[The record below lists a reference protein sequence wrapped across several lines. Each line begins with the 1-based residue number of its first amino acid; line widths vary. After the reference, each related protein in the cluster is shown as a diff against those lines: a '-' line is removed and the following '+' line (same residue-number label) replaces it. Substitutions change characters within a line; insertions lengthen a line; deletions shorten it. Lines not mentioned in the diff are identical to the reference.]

1 MLLMQNKLKEA
12 LENKVLVFDGAM
24 GTEIYRR
31 NFFVNTSYEN
41 LCVSNPK
48 VIGEIHRSY
57 LEAGAEVLT
66 ANSYGANFNKLA
78 KFGLAE
84 RLEEINRAAV
94 RLAKEA
100 ADGKALV
107 AASVGPIGDIPKG
120 MTCPKDKAVGI
131 IAGQIRAL
139 ASGGP
144 DFILFETLR
153 SLSDVE
159 VSLAAL
165 EIAAPDM
172 PFMVSVQ
179 VDREAQ
185 TLSGDDVAAILACLS
200 ASALQPSAFGIN
212 CGSGPEAMLSAYEK
226 FAHDCPYPVVVQP
239 NAGAPKN
246 VDNRM
251 IYMSSP
257 EYFTTYAMRYI
268 SLGARGI
275 GGCCGTTPDHIRDM
289 ARSINPMAKIER
301 AAKVQVTAPEIPL
314 KEPVPTAEKSRLA
327 GKLAAREW
335 VYTVEIVPP
344 QGYLL
349 AQTVEKSRL
358 CATAG
363 FDAVNIPDGPRAS
376 SRVSPLVT
384 ACKIQEGAGIE
395 TILHFCCRD
404 KNLIGMQAD
413 LLGCAAMNINNI
425 LFITG
430 DPPKLGDYPFA
441 SGVFDMD
448 SIGMVRVQSRLNRGV
463 DLAGK
468 PIDAPTKAFIAVGAD
483 PNAIDMER
491 EIRRSREK
499 IEAGAEAFITQPVFD
514 VEPLLR
520 FIDAIPEL
528 RDGTIPL
535 IAGIWPLA
543 SYRNAEFMRNEVPGV
558 MVPDS
563 VMERMAAPATKEE
576 QRQVGI
582 AIAREAIAS
591 IRGKVAGAQISA
603 PFGNVN
609 TAIAVME

>member
-1 MLLMQNKLKEA
+1 MQNKLKEA

-528 RDGTIPL
+528 RDGTVPL

>member
-1 MLLMQNKLKEA
+1 MQNKLKEA

-139 ASGGP
+139 ASGEP

-179 VDREAQ
+179 VDRGAQ
-185 TLSGDDVAAILACLS
+185 TQSGDDVAAILACLS

-358 CATAG
+358 CAAAG

-413 LLGCAAMNINNI
+413 LLGCAAMDINNI

-528 RDGTIPL
+528 RDGTVPL

-558 MVPDS
+558 VVPDS

>member
-1 MLLMQNKLKEA
+1 MQNKLKEA

-24 GTEIYRR
+24 GTEIYRK

-120 MTCPKDKAVGI
+120 MTCPEDKAVGI

-139 ASGGP
+139 ASEGP

-153 SLSDVE
+153 SLSDVKI
-159 VSLAAL
+159 SLAAL
-165 EIAAPDM
+165 GIAAPEM
-172 PFMVSVQ
+172 PFMVSIQ
-179 VDREAQ
+179 VDREARTQ
-185 TLSGDDVAAILACLS
+185 SGDEVPAILECLS
-200 ASALQPSAFGIN
+200 AFPLQPSAFGIN

-226 FAHDCPYPVVVQP
+226 FAHDCPYPVVIQP

-301 AAKVQVTAPEIPL
+301 AARVQVRAPEIPL
-314 KEPVPTAEKSRLA
+314 KDPVPTAEKSRLA
-327 GKLAAREW
+327 KKLAAREW

-358 CATAG
+358 CASAG

-468 PIDAPTKAFIAVGAD
+468 PIDAPTKAFVAVGAD

-558 MVPDS
+558 VVPDS

-576 QRQVGI
+576 QRLVGI

-591 IRGKVAGAQISA
+591 IRGRVAGAQISA

>member
-1 MLLMQNKLKEA
+1 MQNRLKEA
-12 LENKVLVFDGAM
+12 LENKVVVFDGAM

-31 NFFVNTSYEN
+31 NFFVNTSYDN
-41 LCVSNPK
+41 LCLTAPR
-48 VIGEIHRSY
+48 VIREIHESY

-66 ANSYGANFNKLA
+66 TNSYGANFNKLS
-78 KFGLAE
+78 KFGLGE
-84 RLEEINRAAV
+84 KLEEINRAAV

-100 ADGKALV
+100 SNGKALI
-107 AASVGPIGDIPKG
+107 AASAGPIGDFPQG
-120 MTCPKDKAVGI
+120 VVCTRRNAVSMI
-131 IAGQIRAL
+131 QAQIRAL
-139 ASGGP
+139 AAESP

-153 SLSDVE
+153 SMADVE
-159 VSLAAL
+159 
-165 EIAAPDM
+165 IAVEAMNAIPDM
-172 PFMVSVQ
+172 PFMISVQ
-179 VDREAQ
+179 VDRNAE
-185 TLSGDDVAAILACLS
+185 TPTGDSVKAILAYLQKSELS
-200 ASALQPSAFGIN
+200 PTAFGLN
-212 CGSGPEAMLSAYEK
+212 CGSGPEAMLSAYET
-226 FAHDCPYPVVVQP
+226 FAHHAPFPVVIQP
-239 NAGAPKN
+239 NAGSPKN

-257 EYFTTYAMRYI
+257 EYFTTYAMRFAA
-268 SLGARGI
+268 LGARGV

-301 AAKVQVTAPEIPL
+301 AAKASIIQTEIVL
-314 KEPVPTAEKSRLA
+314 KDPVPTAEKSLLA
-327 GKLAAREW
+327 QKLSSGKW
-335 VYTVEIVPP
+335 VHTVEIVPP

-349 AQTVEKSRL
+349 NKTVEKSKL
-358 CATAG
+358 CAEAG

-384 ACKIQEGAGIE
+384 AYKIQEGAGIE

-448 SIGMVRVQSRLNRGV
+448 SIGMVKVQNRLNRGA
-463 DLAGK
+463 DIAGK
-468 PIDAPTKAFIAVGAD
+468 SIDQPTKAFIAVGAD

-520 FIDAIPEL
+520 FMDSIPEL
-528 RDGTIPL
+528 RDGKIPL

-543 SYRNAEFMRNEVPGV
+543 SYRNAEFMKNEVPGV
-558 MVPDS
+558 IVPDS
-563 VMERMAAPATKEE
+563 VMVRMGEPKTKEE
-576 QRQVGI
+576 QREVGI
-582 AIAREAIAS
+582 QIAREAIAS
-591 IRGKVAGAQISA
+591 IRGKVAGVQISA

-609 TAIAVME
+609 TAIAVMQ

>member
-1 MLLMQNKLKEA
+1 MQNKLKEA

-31 NFFVNTSYEN
+31 NVFVNTSYEN
-41 LCVSNPK
+41 LCLTNPK
-48 VIGEIHRSY
+48 VIGEIHKSY
-57 LEAGAEVLT
+57 LDAGAEVLT

-94 RLAKEA
+94 RIAKTA

-107 AASVGPIGDIPKG
+107 AASVGPVGDIPKG
-120 MTCPKDKAVGI
+120 STCTKEHAVEM
-131 IAGQIRAL
+131 IAEQVRAL
-139 ASGGP
+139 VKEEP

-153 SLSDVE
+153 SLYDVE
-159 VSLAAL
+159 IATAAL
-165 EIAAPDM
+165 EAAAPEYPYM
-172 PFMVSVQ
+172 ISVQ
-179 VDREAQ
+179 VDRNAMTQ
-185 TLSGDDVAAILACLS
+185 SGDDVSAILAFL
-200 ASALQPSAFGIN
+200 AETKHQPTAFGLN
-212 CGSGPEAMLSAYEK
+212 CSPGPGAALAAFERFSHHCA
-226 FAHDCPYPVVVQP
+226 YPVVIQP
-239 NAGAPKN
+239 NAGMPQN

-257 EYFTTYAMRYI
+257 EYFTTYAMRCVA
-268 SLGARGI
+268 LGARGV

-301 AAKVQVTAPEIPL
+301 AAKVQFTTTEVPL
-314 KEPVPTAEKSRLA
+314 KEPVPTAEKSSLA
-327 GKLAAREW
+327 KKLANHEW

-349 AQTVEKSRL
+349 AQTVEKSKL
-358 CATAG
+358 CAAAG

-384 ACKIQEGAGIE
+384 AYKIQEGAGIE

-483 PNAIDMER
+483 PNALDMER

-514 VEPLLR
+514 VESLLR
-520 FIDAIPEL
+520 FIDAVPEL
-528 RDGTIPL
+528 RDGAIPV

-558 MVPDS
+558 VVPDS
-563 VMERMAAPATKEE
+563 VMERMAKPATKEE
-576 QRQVGI
+576 QREVGI
-582 AIAREAIAS
+582 QIAREAIAA
-591 IRGKVAGAQISA
+591 IRGRVAGAQISA

-609 TAIAVME
+609 TAIAVMRK

>member
-1 MLLMQNKLKEA
+1 
-12 LENKVLVFDGAM
+12 M

-139 ASGGP
+139 ASGEP

-172 PFMVSVQ
+172 PFMVSMQ

-185 TLSGDDVAAILACLS
+185 TQSGDDVAAILACLS

-358 CATAG
+358 CAAAG

-413 LLGCAAMNINNI
+413 LLGCAAMDINNI

-528 RDGTIPL
+528 RDGTVPL

-558 MVPDS
+558 VVPDS

>member
-1 MLLMQNKLKEA
+1 MQNRLKEA
-12 LENKVLVFDGAM
+12 LENKVVVFDGAM

-31 NFFVNTSYEN
+31 NFFVNTSYDN
-41 LCVSNPK
+41 LCLTASQ
-48 VIGEIHRSY
+48 VIREIHESY

-66 ANSYGANFNKLA
+66 TNSYGANFNKLS
-78 KFGLAE
+78 KFGLGE
-84 RLEEINRAAV
+84 KLEEINRAAV

-100 ADGKALV
+100 SNGKALI
-107 AASVGPIGDIPKG
+107 AASAGPIGDFPQG
-120 MTCPKDKAVGI
+120 VVCTRRNAVSMI
-131 IAGQIRAL
+131 QAQIRAL
-139 ASGGP
+139 AAESP

-153 SLSDVE
+153 SMADVE
-159 VSLAAL
+159 
-165 EIAAPDM
+165 IAVEAMNAVPDM
-172 PFMVSVQ
+172 PFMISVQ
-179 VDREAQ
+179 VDRNAE
-185 TLSGDDVAAILACLS
+185 TPTGDSVKAILAYLQKSELS
-200 ASALQPSAFGIN
+200 PTAFGLN
-212 CGSGPEAMLSAYEK
+212 CGSGPEAMLSAYET
-226 FAHDCPYPVVVQP
+226 FAHHAPFPVVIQP
-239 NAGAPKN
+239 NAGSPKN

-257 EYFTTYAMRYI
+257 EYFTTYAMRFAA
-268 SLGARGI
+268 LGARGV

-301 AAKVQVTAPEIPL
+301 AAKASVIQTEIVL
-314 KEPVPTAEKSRLA
+314 KDPVPTAEKSLLA
-327 GKLAAREW
+327 QKLSSGKW
-335 VYTVEIVPP
+335 VHTVEIVPP

-349 AQTVEKSRL
+349 NKTVEKSKL
-358 CATAG
+358 CAEAG

-384 ACKIQEGAGIE
+384 AYKIQEGAGIE

-448 SIGMVRVQSRLNRGV
+448 SIGMVKVQNRLNRGA
-463 DLAGK
+463 DIAGK
-468 PIDAPTKAFIAVGAD
+468 SIDQPTKAFIAVGAD

-520 FIDAIPEL
+520 FMDSIPEL
-528 RDGTIPL
+528 RDGKIPL

-543 SYRNAEFMRNEVPGV
+543 SYRNAEFMKNEVPGV
-558 MVPDS
+558 IVPDS
-563 VMERMAAPATKEE
+563 VMVRMGEPKTKEE
-576 QRQVGI
+576 QREVGI
-582 AIAREAIAS
+582 RIAREAIAS
-591 IRGKVAGAQISA
+591 IRGKVAGVQISA

-609 TAIAVME
+609 TAIAVMQ

>member
-1 MLLMQNKLKEA
+1 MPNSLKTA
-12 LENKVLVFDGAM
+12 LENKVVVFDGAM

-31 NFFVNTSYEN
+31 NFFVNTSYDN
-41 LCVSNPK
+41 LCLTAPR
-48 VIGEIHRSY
+48 VIQEIHESY
-57 LEAGAEVLT
+57 LDAGAEVLT
-66 ANSYGANFNKLA
+66 TNSFGANFNKLS
-78 KFGLAE
+78 KFGLGDK
-84 RLEEINRAAV
+84 LVEINRAAV

-100 ADGKALV
+100 AKGKALI
-107 AASVGPIGDIPKG
+107 AASVGPIGDFPQG
-120 MTCPKDKAVGI
+120 VVYSRRNAVSMI
-131 IAGQIRAL
+131 QDQIRAL
-139 ASGGP
+139 AAEKP

-153 SLSDVE
+153 SLADVE
-159 VSLAAL
+159 ISVEAMNAV
-165 EIAAPDM
+165 PDM
-172 PFMVSVQ
+172 PFMISIQ
-179 VDREAQ
+179 VDSKAE
-185 TLSGDDVAAILACLS
+185 TPTGDSVKSILAYLRKCE
-200 ASALQPSAFGIN
+200 LQPAAFGLN
-212 CGSGPEAMLSAYEK
+212 CGSGPEDMLTAFET
-226 FAHDCPYPVVVQP
+226 FAHHSPFPVVIQP
-239 NAGAPKN
+239 NAGSPKN

-257 EYFTTYAMRYI
+257 EYFTTYAMRFAA
-268 SLGARGI
+268 LGARGV

-301 AAKVQVTAPEIPL
+301 AAKVSVVKTEIVL
-314 KEPVPTAEKSRLA
+314 KDPVPTAEKS
-327 GKLAAREW
+327 KLAEKLSSGRW
-335 VYTVEIVPP
+335 VHTVEIVPP

-349 AQTVEKSRL
+349 NQTVEKSKL
-358 CATAG
+358 CAEAG

-384 ACKIQEGAGIE
+384 AYKIQEGAGIE

-448 SIGMVRVQSRLNRGV
+448 SIGMVKVQSRLNRGA
-463 DLAGK
+463 DIAGK
-468 PIDAPTKAFIAVGAD
+468 SIDKPTQTFIAVGAD
-483 PNAIDMER
+483 PNAIDLER

-514 VEPLLR
+514 IEPLLR
-520 FIDAIPEL
+520 FMDSIPEL

-543 SYRNAEFMRNEVPGV
+543 SYRNAEFMKNEVPGV
-558 MVPDS
+558 IVPDS
-563 VMERMAAPATKEE
+563 VMTRMGEPKTKEE
-576 QRQVGI
+576 QREVGI
-582 AIAREAIAS
+582 QIAREAIAS
-591 IRGKVAGAQISA
+591 IRGKVAGVQISA

-609 TAIAVME
+609 TAIAVMK

>member
-1 MLLMQNKLKEA
+1 MRLVQDKLKEA

-528 RDGTIPL
+528 RDGTVPL

-558 MVPDS
+558 VVPDS

>member
-1 MLLMQNKLKEA
+1 MQNKLKEA

-139 ASGGP
+139 ASGEP

-185 TLSGDDVAAILACLS
+185 TQSGDDVAAILACLS

-413 LLGCAAMNINNI
+413 LLGCAAMDINNI

-528 RDGTIPL
+528 RDGTVPL

-558 MVPDS
+558 VVPDS

>member
-1 MLLMQNKLKEA
+1 
-12 LENKVLVFDGAM
+12 
-24 GTEIYRR
+24 
-31 NFFVNTSYEN
+31 
-41 LCVSNPK
+41 
-48 VIGEIHRSY
+48 
-57 LEAGAEVLT
+57 
-66 ANSYGANFNKLA
+66 
-78 KFGLAE
+78 
-84 RLEEINRAAV
+84 
-94 RLAKEA
+94 
-100 ADGKALV
+100 
-107 AASVGPIGDIPKG
+107 
-120 MTCPKDKAVGI
+120 
-131 IAGQIRAL
+131 
-139 ASGGP
+139 
-144 DFILFETLR
+144 
-153 SLSDVE
+153 
-159 VSLAAL
+159 
-165 EIAAPDM
+165 
-172 PFMVSVQ
+172 
-179 VDREAQ
+179 
-185 TLSGDDVAAILACLS
+185 
-200 ASALQPSAFGIN
+200 
-212 CGSGPEAMLSAYEK
+212 
-226 FAHDCPYPVVVQP
+226 
-239 NAGAPKN
+239 
-246 VDNRM
+246 
-251 IYMSSP
+251 
-257 EYFTTYAMRYI
+257 
-268 SLGARGI
+268 
-275 GGCCGTTPDHIRDM
+275 
-289 ARSINPMAKIER
+289 MAKIER

-358 CATAG
+358 CAAAG

-413 LLGCAAMNINNI
+413 LLGCAAMDINNI

-528 RDGTIPL
+528 RDGTVPL

-558 MVPDS
+558 VVPDS

-582 AIAREAIAS
+582 AIAREAI
-591 IRGKVAGAQISA
+591 RGKVAGAQISA

>member
-1 MLLMQNKLKEA
+1 MQNKLKEA

-24 GTEIYRR
+24 GTEIYRK

-120 MTCPKDKAVGI
+120 MTCPEDKAVGI

-139 ASGGP
+139 ASEGP

-153 SLSDVE
+153 SLSDVKI
-159 VSLAAL
+159 SLAAL
-165 EIAAPDM
+165 GIAAPEM
-172 PFMVSVQ
+172 PFMVSIQ
-179 VDREAQ
+179 VDREARTQ
-185 TLSGDDVAAILACLS
+185 SGDEVPAILECLS
-200 ASALQPSAFGIN
+200 ASPLQPSAFGIN

-226 FAHDCPYPVVVQP
+226 FAHDCPYPVVIQP

-301 AAKVQVTAPEIPL
+301 AARVQVTAPEIPL
-314 KEPVPTAEKSRLA
+314 KDPVPTAEKSRLA
-327 GKLAAREW
+327 KKLAAREW

-358 CATAG
+358 CASAG

-413 LLGCAAMNINNI
+413 LLGCAAMDINNI

-468 PIDAPTKAFIAVGAD
+468 PIDAPTKAFVAVGAD

-558 MVPDS
+558 VVPDS

-576 QRQVGI
+576 QRLVGI

-591 IRGKVAGAQISA
+591 IRGRVAGAQISA

>member
-1 MLLMQNKLKEA
+1 MQNKLKEA

-24 GTEIYRR
+24 GTEIYRK

-120 MTCPKDKAVGI
+120 MTCPEDKAVGI

-139 ASGGP
+139 ASEGP

-153 SLSDVE
+153 SLSDVKI
-159 VSLAAL
+159 SLAAL
-165 EIAAPDM
+165 GIAAPEM

-179 VDREAQ
+179 VDREARTQ
-185 TLSGDDVAAILACLS
+185 SGDEVPAILECLS
-200 ASALQPSAFGIN
+200 ASPLQPSAFGIN

-226 FAHDCPYPVVVQP
+226 FAHDCPYPVVIQP

-301 AAKVQVTAPEIPL
+301 AARVQVRAPEIPL
-314 KEPVPTAEKSRLA
+314 KDPVPTAEKSRLA
-327 GKLAAREW
+327 KKLAAREW

-358 CATAG
+358 CASAG

-468 PIDAPTKAFIAVGAD
+468 PIDAPTKAFVAVGAD

-558 MVPDS
+558 VVPDS

-576 QRQVGI
+576 QRLVGI

-591 IRGKVAGAQISA
+591 IRGRVAGAQISA

>member
-1 MLLMQNKLKEA
+1 MQNKLKEA

-139 ASGGP
+139 ASGEP

-172 PFMVSVQ
+172 PFMGSVQ

-185 TLSGDDVAAILACLS
+185 TQSGDDVAAILACLS

-358 CATAG
+358 CAAAG

-413 LLGCAAMNINNI
+413 LLGCAAMDINNI

-528 RDGTIPL
+528 RDGTVPL

-558 MVPDS
+558 VVPDS

>member
-1 MLLMQNKLKEA
+1 MQNKLKEA

-24 GTEIYRR
+24 GTEIYRK

-120 MTCPKDKAVGI
+120 MTCPEDKAVGI

-139 ASGGP
+139 ASEGP

-153 SLSDVE
+153 SLSDVKI
-159 VSLAAL
+159 SLAAL
-165 EIAAPDM
+165 GIAAPEM

-179 VDREAQ
+179 VDREARTQ
-185 TLSGDDVAAILACLS
+185 SGDEIPTILECLS
-200 ASALQPSAFGIN
+200 ASPLQPSAFGIN

-226 FAHDCPYPVVVQP
+226 FAHDCPYPVVIQP

-301 AAKVQVTAPEIPL
+301 AARVQVRAPEIPL
-314 KEPVPTAEKSRLA
+314 KDPVPTAEKSRLA
-327 GKLAAREW
+327 KKLAAREW

-358 CATAG
+358 CASAG

-468 PIDAPTKAFIAVGAD
+468 PIDAPTKAFVAVGAD

-558 MVPDS
+558 VVPDS

-576 QRQVGI
+576 QRLVGI

-591 IRGKVAGAQISA
+591 IRGRVAGAQISA

>member
-1 MLLMQNKLKEA
+1 MQNKLKEA

-24 GTEIYRR
+24 GTEIYRK

-120 MTCPKDKAVGI
+120 MTCPEDKAVGI

-139 ASGGP
+139 ASEGP

-153 SLSDVE
+153 SLSDVKI
-159 VSLAAL
+159 SLAAL
-165 EIAAPDM
+165 GIAAPEM

-179 VDREAQ
+179 VDREARTQ
-185 TLSGDDVAAILACLS
+185 SGDEVPAILECLS
-200 ASALQPSAFGIN
+200 ASPLQPSAFGIN

-226 FAHDCPYPVVVQP
+226 FAHDCPYPVVIQP

-301 AAKVQVTAPEIPL
+301 AARVQVRAPEIPL
-314 KEPVPTAEKSRLA
+314 KDPVPTAEKSRLA
-327 GKLAAREW
+327 KKLAAWEW

-358 CATAG
+358 CAAAG

-468 PIDAPTKAFIAVGAD
+468 PIDAPTKAFVAVGAD

-558 MVPDS
+558 VVPDS

-576 QRQVGI
+576 QRLVGI

-591 IRGKVAGAQISA
+591 IRGRVAGAQISA

>member
-1 MLLMQNKLKEA
+1 MQNKLKEA

-139 ASGGP
+139 ASGEP

-185 TLSGDDVAAILACLS
+185 TQSGDDVAAILACLS

-301 AAKVQVTAPEIPL
+301 AAKVQETAPEIPL

-358 CATAG
+358 CAAAG

-413 LLGCAAMNINNI
+413 LLGCAAMDINNI

-528 RDGTIPL
+528 RDGTVPL

-558 MVPDS
+558 VVPDS
-563 VMERMAAPATKEE
+563 VMERMAAPATREE

>member
-1 MLLMQNKLKEA
+1 MQNKLKEA

>member
-139 ASGGP
+139 ASGEP

-172 PFMVSVQ
+172 PFMVSMQ

-185 TLSGDDVAAILACLS
+185 TQSGDDVAAILACLS

-358 CATAG
+358 CAAAG

-413 LLGCAAMNINNI
+413 LLGCAAMDINNI

-528 RDGTIPL
+528 RDGTVPL

-543 SYRNAEFMRNEVPGV
+543 SFRNAEFMRNEVPGV
-558 MVPDS
+558 VVPDS

>member
-1 MLLMQNKLKEA
+1 MQNKLKEA

-24 GTEIYRR
+24 GTEIYRK

-100 ADGKALV
+100 AGGKALV

-120 MTCPKDKAVGI
+120 MTCPEDKAVGI

-139 ASGGP
+139 ASEGP

-153 SLSDVE
+153 SLSDVKI
-159 VSLAAL
+159 SLAAL
-165 EIAAPDM
+165 GIAAPEM

-179 VDREAQ
+179 VDREARTQ
-185 TLSGDDVAAILACLS
+185 SGDEVPAILECLS
-200 ASALQPSAFGIN
+200 ASPLQPSAFGIN

-226 FAHDCPYPVVVQP
+226 FAHDCPYPVVIQP

-301 AAKVQVTAPEIPL
+301 AARVQVRAPEIPL
-314 KEPVPTAEKSRLA
+314 KDPVPTAEKSRLA
-327 GKLAAREW
+327 KKLAAREW

-358 CATAG
+358 CASAG

-468 PIDAPTKAFIAVGAD
+468 PIDAPTKAFVAVGAD

-558 MVPDS
+558 VVPDS

-576 QRQVGI
+576 QRLVGI

-591 IRGKVAGAQISA
+591 IRGRVAGAQISA

>member
-1 MLLMQNKLKEA
+1 MQNKLKEA

-185 TLSGDDVAAILACLS
+185 TLSGDDVAVILACLS

-528 RDGTIPL
+528 RDGTVPL

-558 MVPDS
+558 VVPDS